1 MYRVHVKK
9 IVPGTN
15 EEGKPSVKENFMK
28 LVIIFGPHA
37 VGKMTVGQELAKV
50 TDLKLFHNHM
60 TIELVANFFSY
71 GEDEGKRLVTLF
83 RKEIFEAVAGSDLE
97 GLIFTF
103 MWALDDQADWDY
115 IHKVSKIF
123 TDKGADIYFVELEA
137 DFDLRIERNKTPNRL
152 YHKPTKRD
160 LEKSEDRFRRIEN
173 KYRLNTYEGE
183 MQFEKYIKFNNTDL
197 EPEVV
202 ASMIKEHFQL

>member
-1 MYRVHVKK
+1 
-9 IVPGTN
+9 
-15 EEGKPSVKENFMK
+15 MK

-37 VGKMTVGQELAKV
+37 VGKMTVGQELAKI
-50 TDLKLFHNHM
+50 TELKLFHNHM

-71 GEDEGKRLVTLF
+71 STEEGKRLVALF
-83 RKEIFEAVAGSDLE
+83 RKEIFEAVAGSDLD

-103 MWALDDQADWDY
+103 MWALDEQADWDY
-115 IHKVSKIF
+115 IYKVAKIF

-137 DFDLRIERNKTPNRL
+137 DFYVRIERNKTPNRL

-160 LEKSEDRFRRIEN
+160 LENSEDRFRRLEN

-183 MQFEKYIKFNNTDL
+183 IPFEKYIKINNTDL
-197 EPEVV
+197 EPEL
-202 ASMIKEHFQL
+202 AAKTIKEHFKL